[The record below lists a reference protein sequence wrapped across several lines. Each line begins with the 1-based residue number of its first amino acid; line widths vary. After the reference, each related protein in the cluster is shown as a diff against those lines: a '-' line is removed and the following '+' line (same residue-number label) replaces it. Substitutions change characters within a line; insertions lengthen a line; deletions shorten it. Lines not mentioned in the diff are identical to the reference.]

1 MRRLGWVILAAVSS
15 AVAGAALL
23 TSGGSAPPV
32 PAGPTAAPEGAAA
45 GLRTADAGRGSTVF
59 RTCAA
64 CHSVG
69 RGGPD
74 VDGPNLY
81 GVVGARVAE
90 RRPRYGYTQALR
102 DVGGIWTEG
111 RLDAWLTDPASFAP
125 GTAMRFAGLPDP
137 GDRADVIAFLAT
149 QGPTR
154 K

>member
-1 MRRLGWVILAAVSS
+1 MKPLGWTILAVVLSAGTGTALVVSWRS
-15 AVAGAALL
+15 
-23 TSGGSAPPV
+23 TPPV
-32 PAGPTAAPEGAAA
+32 AAIPRPPSAAA
-45 GLRTADAGRGSTVF
+45 GPRIADAGRGSTVF

-81 GVVGARVAE
+81 GVVGAPVAG

-102 DVGGIWTEG
+102 DVGGVWTER

-125 GTAMRFAGLPDP
+125 GTAMHFAGLEDT
-137 GDRADVIAFLAT
+137 GDRADVIAFLAS
-149 QGPTR
+149 QGPAR